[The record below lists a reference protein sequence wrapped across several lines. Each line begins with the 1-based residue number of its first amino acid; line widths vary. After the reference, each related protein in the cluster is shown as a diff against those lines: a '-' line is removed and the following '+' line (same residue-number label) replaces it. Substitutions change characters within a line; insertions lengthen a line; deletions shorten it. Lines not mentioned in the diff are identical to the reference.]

1 MSDLGGSHEWLL
13 DVGGGQPRAMRG
25 GRKPVER
32 PSDDQLGVEVLAR
45 AAISDRV
52 ERLRLGDGRSAILKV
67 GGFWSIDTEVLLY
80 RELLRPEVDGS
91 PALIA
96 SGPGWLLLEDVGG
109 TPLEL
114 DEADEAFR
122 RLGRLHRAR
131 AAAVP
136 TAELRGALAAGPLT
150 ALDAS
155 AFVGAATELRALVA
169 RAAADPEVW
178 EIGPAELGAA
188 DRLVGWAAR
197 AGASLVESGPA
208 TLLHGDFQRRN
219 WLRHHGDVRLVDWEL
234 AGLGPGVLDLCFL
247 DPDGPGAGHAP
258 AGAAARDALDAYGG
272 VSVELLRH
280 AVVWG
285 GLVGAR
291 LRLADYYGAHPR
303 ARAPRGEL
311 PAAAA
316 RSLALAAERARGA

>member
-1 MSDLGGSHEWLL
+1 VSDLGGSHEWLL

-25 GRKPVER
+25 GRGPVER
-32 PSDDQLGVEVLAR
+32 PRDDQLGLEILAR
-45 AAISDRV
+45 EGLSDRV
-52 ERLRLGDGRSAILKV
+52 ERLRLGDGRSAILKI
-67 GGFWSIDTEVLLY
+67 GGFWSIDTEALLY

-96 SGPGWLLLEDVGG
+96 AGPGWLLLEDVGD
-109 TPLEL
+109 TPLGL

-122 RLGRLHRAR
+122 RLGGVHRAR
-131 AAAVP
+131 ATAALSP
-136 TAELRGALAAGPLT
+136 ELRAALAAAPLS
-150 ALDAS
+150 ALDAG
-155 AFVGAATELRALVA
+155 AFVRAATELRGLVA

-178 EIGPAELGAA
+178 EIGPAELGQA
-188 DRLVGWAAR
+188 DRLVGWAER
-197 AGASLVESGPA
+197 AGAPLVESEPA

-219 WLRHHGDVRLVDWEL
+219 WLRRDGEVCLIDWEL
-234 AGLGPGVLDLCFL
+234 AGLGPGVLDLYFL

-258 AGAAARDALDAYGG
+258 AGAAARDALEAYGG
-272 VSVELLRH
+272 GSVGLLRH

-291 LRLADYYGAHPR
+291 LRLADYYGERPR

-316 RSLALAAERARGA
+316 RSLSLAAERARDV